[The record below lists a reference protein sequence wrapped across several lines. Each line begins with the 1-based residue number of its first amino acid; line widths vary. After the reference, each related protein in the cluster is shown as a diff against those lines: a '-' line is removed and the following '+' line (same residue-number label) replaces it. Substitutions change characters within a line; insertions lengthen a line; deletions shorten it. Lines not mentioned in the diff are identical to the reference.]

1 MVRDGQRHRQTDG
14 WKKWHIEVG
23 APPKNE
29 LKYYPISE
37 GNTCIAEQNLLC
49 YAMVES
55 SYFSYFLRE
64 KEYRINLLWKT
75 YYITF

>member
-37 GNTCIAEQNLLC
+37 GNTCIAEQNLEILP
-49 YAMVES
+49 
-55 SYFSYFLRE
+55 L
-64 KEYRINLLWKT
+64 T
-75 YYITF
+75 